1 VPSSRSPF
9 SYAVLRVVPDIE
21 REEFVNAGLVLFCRS
36 LQYLN
41 ARSSLDAEGL
51 ASLRPDADLDAL
63 RAQLTLV
70 ERIAAG
76 DVASGPLAG
85 MSQSERFHWLTTPR
99 STAVQPG
106 PTHGGMTDDPA
117 ATFDHLYTTLVD
129 RPTSSEE
136 SETDGTHRAP

>member
-1 VPSSRSPF
+1 MAPSRSPF

-41 ARSSLDAEGL
+41 ARATLMADGL
-51 ASLRPDADLDAL
+51 AALRPDADLDAL

-106 PTHGGMTDDPA
+106 PTHGGMTDDPT
-117 ATFDHLYTTLVD
+117 ATFEHLYTTLVD
-129 RPTSSEE
+129 RPASSEE
-136 SETDGTHRAP
+136 SETDGTTRAP